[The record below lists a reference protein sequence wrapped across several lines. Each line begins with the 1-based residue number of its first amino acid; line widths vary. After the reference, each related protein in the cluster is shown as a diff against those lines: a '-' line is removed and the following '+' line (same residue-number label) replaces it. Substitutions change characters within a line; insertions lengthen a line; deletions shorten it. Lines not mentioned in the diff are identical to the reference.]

1 MEEETE
7 TTEKI
12 SPWGYTVGIFLGSS
26 IVAGYL
32 VSAIVFVLY
41 LLIIIARTYI
51 WIENFSVFG
60 LGWGVFLALLCAIG
74 AVGATV
80 VGIFLVVFVVRK
92 IKEFRGKP

>member
-41 LLIIIARTYI
+41 LLMIIARTYI
-51 WIENFSVFG
+51 WIEKFSVIG

-80 VGIFLVVFVVRK
+80 IGIFLVVFVVRK